1 VIGEE
6 KDASDAAIG
15 FSFCR
20 RSIPASHEAD
30 SVYFGE
36 CLAFQTVWISIMTT
50 VDDTLEVMI
59 QRIVSGF
66 QPERII
72 LFGSYARGD
81 ANPSSDI
88 DLLVVMPDGT
98 DRRQAAIAM
107 KEALD
112 DVRVP
117 KDVIVTTPDLIT
129 RHGHLVGTIL
139 RPALREG
146 KELYARR

>member
-1 VIGEE
+1 MAGVE
-6 KDASDAAIG
+6 D
-15 FSFCR
+15 
-20 RSIPASHEAD
+20 
-30 SVYFGE
+30 V
-36 CLAFQTVWISIMTT
+36 LNIMT
-50 VDDTLEVMI
+50 D
-59 QRIVSGF
+59 RIVQGF

-72 LFGSYARGD
+72 LFGSHARGD
-81 ANPSSDI
+81 ATAQSDI

-98 DRRQAAIAM
+98 DRRQTAIAI
-107 KEALD
+107 KEVLH

-129 RHGHLVGTIL
+129 RHGNLVGTIL